1 MLVREMKSKKQKTK
15 NDLVLKLERIGR
27 KDKCFK
33 MAKEGVS
40 LKGRGNLIPWQF
52 VAWFDGGLM
61 ILDTN

>member
-40 LKGRGNLIPWQF
+40 LKGRGNLIP
-52 VAWFDGGLM
+52 
-61 ILDTN
+61 